1 MTPGSFVLH
10 FLAAAAV
17 VIAAT
22 AATVIGVVS
31 AVIAAAVAQQEDED
45 DDPAHITAAQTVV
58 ATEITHKNTSMFLMR
73 PSMPLIPW
81 YSCGRNWCK
90 DLKLSIIVDFFSAP
104 IP

>member
-45 DDPAHITAAQTVV
+45 DDPAHITAAETVV
-58 ATEITHKNTSMFLMR
+58 THNDYLREITCDFRRSFQVMTQRKKC
-73 PSMPLIPW
+73 
-81 YSCGRNWCK
+81 YSC
-90 DLKLSIIVDFFSAP
+90 AP
-104 IP
+104 LWPGFLCRK